1 LTLGDRADW
10 LSFSIESADGT
21 FVKQKKHADV
31 EGVFTLPSASRAKI
45 MVNLADAFELNR
57 FGRYSVT
64 ATVRIPGWNQTF
76 SSPKPGHFGIS
87 AGVKL
92 WESAFGVPSVTKE
105 GRPEVRKF
113 QLIQANH
120 LKELSLYVR
129 ICDESEADTFS
140 LFPLGPL
147 LGFSRPEP
155 QMDRWSNLHVLF
167 QDGARRYR
175 YNMITPDGLLLAR
188 QTWEIAN
195 DSRPG
200 MTVNSEGRIEV
211 KGGVRRVSGTD
222 LPPAEL
228 LSEKSPLP
236 VDPLDADKP
245 AHAEKVS
252 K

>member
-1 LTLGDRADW
+1 V
-10 LSFSIESADGT
+10 DGS
-21 FVKQKKHADV
+21 FVKQENPADV
-31 EGVFTLPSASRAKI
+31 EGSFTLPSASRAKK
-45 MVNLADAFELNR
+45 MVNLAEAFDLTH
-57 FGRYSVT
+57 FGRYRVT
-64 ATVRIPGWNQTF
+64 ATVRVPGWDQTF
-76 SSPKPGHFGIS
+76 SSPRSKHFGIS

-92 WESAFGVPSVTKE
+92 WESAFGIPSETKD

-129 ICDESEADTFS
+129 ICDESEGDTFS
-140 LFPLGPL
+140 LFPLGAL

-155 QMDRWSNLHVLF
+155 QVDRWSNLHVLF
-167 QDGARRYR
+167 QDGARSYR
-175 YNMITPDGLLLAR
+175 YNVITPDGLLLAR
-188 QTWEIAN
+188 QTWLIAN

-228 LSEKSPLP
+228 LSEKSPRP